1 MTPFGPIDDEMHG
14 SIRDILVE
22 VAELG
27 RLPVVTFCAG
37 GIAAPADAASI
48 AALAICSGVTGMFGC
63 LLTVSPDPVTAH
75 EIMTSLFIFPLL
87 VKKN

>member
-1 MTPFGPIDDEMHG
+1 M
-14 SIRDILVE
+14 
-22 VAELG
+22 
-27 RLPVVTFCAG
+27 
-37 GIAAPADAASI
+37 AAPADAASF